1 MPSRLSSLLVRDG
14 LVGVKRMEHAFQRQV
29 IYGGC
34 LDTIL
39 LEMSLVQEE
48 RLVQYLSLATGLP
61 PATRSE
67 IDVLDAEAITKCPVE
82 AARAFRV
89 VPLCFEEGALRVVV
103 HDPVDLGLLEEL
115 ANDLEFPVQ
124 PLVVPEYRFHLVFA
138 RTYGGTPNAR
148 FVALAQRAEESSPT
162 PPVGRARTIIV
173 EESAPAKRAGDA
185 PAQENDQESDQENRD
200 VPLLQGDDAQGLEQ
214 FDEVPTLPRARAIAR
229 ANEQLATATTEPL
242 PMEALREASIEATE
256 PAGTG
261 VRRQPRATM
270 LGVGIPGAG
279 AFPMLRQE
287 SPGSAADSSGY
298 EEAQLRKVITAPI
311 GSRHAPSGEDRV
323 IGTAAAA
330 QTGPTAAYRQEES
343 DLPGAALTP
352 AQARAELSV
361 AADRDLIFELLLRAL
376 HYHAWYTGLLTVQ
389 GAAAIG
395 RIAIVGSEFD
405 HDSIGGVLIP
415 LDVPSSFRSAVE
427 SAAPHVGPIAS
438 GDPEIDSMIQRM
450 SGIVPA
456 TAALLP
462 VVLRNR
468 VVAIAVAHNGDQP
481 LDVAAITEL
490 FPLAGMAADAILRLL
505 VKAKAASKAQM
516 ALNPS
521 DLARPAQAEPL
532 PPPPAPPSQAPSQTP
547 SQAQAQAPSA
557 TQAPSQAQSQAPAA
571 TETGARQAQK
581 AAARPVTEEIVIE
594 MDEPDPIDVI
604 LDAIESDDRD
614 LAARA
619 RAEALRRLPE
629 LGNALA
635 VRFPG
640 KLVVDRYELGGRILP
655 APQHG
660 PLLALVVDMGQ
671 DAADL
676 LIAKMDDSR
685 HEVRYY
691 ATLCAE
697 EIRPRAA
704 VEALVERL
712 FDSDYGTR
720 NAAIS
725 ALSGYAPGD
734 LDKGLLRVRQALHSE
749 NSTHIQA
756 AANAVARLADTHAIP
771 DLLDAVARGDKG
783 SDHARRALIQLTAQD
798 HGTSVR
804 KWRAWWSKHREQHRI
819 EWLIEGLN
827 QKDVDIRRA
836 AVEELRKLTGEFFD
850 YQHDAPKRE
859 REPAR
864 QRWAEWWNASG
875 RTRYT
880 RAH

>member
-39 LEMSLVQEE
+39 LEMNLVQEE

-67 IDVLDAEAITKCPVE
+67 IDVLDAEAITKCPVD

-148 FVALAQRAEESSPT
+148 FVALAQRAEESSVT

-173 EESAPAKRAGDA
+173 EESSPANLAGDA
-185 PAQENDQESDQENRD
+185 PAHETDHEGDQESDQAIQGAS
-200 VPLLQGDDAQGLEQ
+200 LLQQDHAQDMEVSQ
-214 FDEVPTLPRARAIAR
+214 FDEVPTLPRGRALAG
-229 ANEQLATATTEPL
+229 ADQQLATATTEPL
-242 PMEALREASIEATE
+242 ETLRELVAEGSE
-256 PAGTG
+256 PAGPG
-261 VRRQPRATM
+261 ARRQPRATM
-270 LGVGIPGAG
+270 LGVGIPGSAS
-279 AFPMLRQE
+279 FIPMRRQE
-287 SPGSAADSSGY
+287 LPVSAADLAADAA
-298 EEAQLRKVITAPI
+298 EESQLRKVITAPM
-311 GSRHAPSGEDRV
+311 GSRHAPSGEDRI
-323 IGTAAAA
+323 IGVTAAAH
-330 QTGPTAAYRQEES
+330 TGPTAAYRQE
-343 DLPGAALTP
+343 DDTLPGAALTP
-352 AQARAELSV
+352 AQARAELSA
-361 AADRDLIFELLLRAL
+361 AADRDLIFELLLRGL

-395 RIAIVGSEFD
+395 RIAIIGSELD
-405 HDSIGGVLIP
+405 REGIGGVLIP
-415 LDVPSSFRSAVE
+415 VDVPSCFRNVVE
-427 SAAPHVGPIAS
+427 SAAPYVGPIAS
-438 GDPEIDSMIQRM
+438 GDPEIDRMIQRM
-450 SGIVPA
+450 GGIVPA

-462 VVLRNR
+462 VVLRDR
-468 VVAIAVAHNGDQP
+468 VVAIAFAHNGDQP
-481 LDVAAITEL
+481 LDMAAITEL
-490 FPLAGMAADAILRLL
+490 FPLAGLAAEAILRLL

-521 DLARPAQAEPL
+521 ALARPVEAEPV
-532 PPPPAPPSQAPSQTP
+532 PPPIAVSPATSR
-547 SQAQAQAPSA
+547 
-557 TQAPSQAQSQAPAA
+557 A
-571 TETGARQAQK
+571 TEARQAPNP
-581 AAARPVTEEIVIE
+581 APRPVSEEIVIE
-594 MDEPDPIDVI
+594 VDEPAPIDAI
-604 LDAIESDDRD
+604 LDAIESDDRE

-629 LGNALA
+629 LRKALA

-640 KLVVDRYELGGRILP
+640 ELVVDRYELGGRVLP

-660 PLLALVVDMGQ
+660 PLLALVVDLGQ
-671 DAADL
+671 DATDL
-676 LIAKMDDSR
+676 LIAKMGDSR

-704 VEALVERL
+704 VDALVERL

-720 NAAIS
+720 NAALG

-734 LDKGLLRVRQALHSE
+734 LDKGLLRARQALHSE
-749 NSTHIQA
+749 DPTRIQA

-804 KWRAWWSKHREQHRI
+804 KWRAWWSKHRAQHRI
-819 EWLIEGLN
+819 EWLLEGLS
-827 QKDVDIRRA
+827 QKDADIRRA

-850 YQHDAPKRE
+850 YQHDAPRRE
-859 REPAR
+859 RESAR
-864 QRWAEWWNASG
+864 QQWIDWWNAIG

-880 RAH
+880 RAD